1 MKPVFRSNLFAM
13 ILIITW
19 ILGSLLF
26 SLINGLLMIINIPIP
41 YSIQVILPQILFL
54 FIPSLLYILI
64 TDTKLKDTFRFYP
77 LPIKSILFIIGFA
90 LLIQPLMMF
99 ISGIGNLFF
108 SNPVDTML
116 ENLKQMPLSIMILM
130 IGITPALFEELA
142 FRGVILSGYKNIPIL
157 KAALMN
163 GLFFGILH
171 MNFQQFIYA
180 FIMGILFTYLV
191 EITGSIFSSMI
202 AHFTIN
208 SSQVLLSQ
216 FTLWTMK
223 THELDQLADLT
234 NPTLQNKLIS
244 IVSILP
250 LVIIATPLA
259 FLLLYYLS
267 KNHNKSWYSLFPF
280 KKANNATDSNT
291 VQSINGENII
301 TKKLSHEKIMTW
313 PVYISIGIF
322 VVVSIYIEVIFLL
335 KF

>member
-1 MKPVFRSNLFAM
+1 MAYFLVYAYELSTIYLCFYYGNTFY
-13 ILIITW
+13 
-19 ILGSLLF
+19 LF
-26 SLINGLLMIINIPIP
+26 SRNH
-41 YSIQVILPQILFL
+41 
-54 FIPSLLYILI
+54 
-64 TDTKLKDTFRFYP
+64 
-77 LPIKSILFIIGFA
+77 GF
-90 LLIQPLMMF
+90 
-99 ISGIGNLFF
+99 
-108 SNPVDTML
+108 
-116 ENLKQMPLSIMILM
+116 
-130 IGITPALFEELA
+130 
-142 FRGVILSGYKNIPIL
+142 
-157 KAALMN
+157 
-163 GLFFGILH
+163 H
-171 MNFQQFIYA
+171 
-180 FIMGILFTYLV
+180 
-191 EITGSIFSSMI
+191 FSSMI